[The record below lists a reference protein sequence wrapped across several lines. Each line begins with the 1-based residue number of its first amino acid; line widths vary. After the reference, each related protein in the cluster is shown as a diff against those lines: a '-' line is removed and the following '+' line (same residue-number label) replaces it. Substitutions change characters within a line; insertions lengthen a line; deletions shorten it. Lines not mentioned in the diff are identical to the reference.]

1 VKAYFLALLLMA
13 MGLNAAAAAQP
24 RVRVEIDAKGPIL
37 VGQEVRV
44 NVTVLAPNFF
54 LSSPQFP
61 TFDIPGAVVTLLD
74 ENGLN
79 STETIDGETY
89 SGIRRSYA
97 ITPRRA
103 GGFTLPPVQI
113 TFRYAA
119 EPGQPAVNGAVTLPP
134 QMFTARLAEG
144 TSATAAPA
152 LVAKVVVTQTLE
164 GDPTTM
170 KVGDALT
177 RTVET
182 FAANTQAMMIPPPTF
197 QAPAGVRIYARD
209 PVLADVTTDRG
220 GFTGGRR
227 VDQVTY
233 VFERPGTYTLPAID
247 IGWFNADSGK
257 QQVSTA
263 PAINVSV
270 ASAPVSSSD
279 SAPPASPSDTAP
291 ESTTYVIWQRA
302 FLWSLGLIAV
312 ALAGLWGMRRFG
324 SRLRTWRQA
333 RRRAR
338 HASEGASFARLK
350 RACLAGDAVTAYRE
364 FGIWA
369 RCVGFSTPQALYER
383 EPALRS
389 EVTKLERHL
398 YDGTPVPW
406 NGPALFNAASIARTS
421 RPAANGHHRPGALP
435 VLNPFGLSDD
445 SPLGNPG
452 DK

>member
-1 VKAYFLALLLMA
+1 VKAYFLALLLMV
-13 MGLNAAAAAQP
+13 MSLTAAAAAQP
-24 RVRVEIDAKGPIL
+24 RVRVEIDAKDPIL

-44 NVTVLAPNFF
+44 NVTVLAPNYF

-61 TFDIPGAVVTLLD
+61 TFDIPGAIVTLLD

-89 SGIRRSYA
+89 SGIRRSYT

-103 GGFTLPPVQI
+103 GPFTLPPVRI

-119 EPGQPAVNGAVTLPP
+119 EPGQPAVDGVVTLPP
-134 QMFTARLAEG
+134 QTFTARLADG

-170 KVGDALT
+170 QVGDALT
-177 RTVET
+177 RTLET

-197 QAPAGVRIYARD
+197 QAPAGVRLYARD
-209 PVLADVTTDRG
+209 PVLSDVTTDRG

-233 VFERPGTYTLPAID
+233 VFEEPGTYTLPAID
-247 IGWFNADSGK
+247 IGWFDAASRK
-257 QQVSTA
+257 PQVSTA

-270 ASAPVSSSD
+270 ASAPASSSD
-279 SAPPASPSDTAP
+279 MAPPVPPPDVAP
-291 ESTTYVIWQRA
+291 ESATHALWRRA
-302 FLWSLGLIAV
+302 FLWSLGCIAV
-312 ALAGLWGMRRFG
+312 AFAGLWGLRRIG
-324 SRLRTWRQA
+324 PRVRARRQA
-333 RRRAR
+333 W

-350 RACLAGDAVTAYRE
+350 RACLADDAASAYRAL
-364 FGIWA
+364 GIWA
-369 RCVGFSTPQALYER
+369 RCAGFGTMPTLCER

-389 EVTKLERHL
+389 EVTTLERHL
-398 YDGTPVPW
+398 YAGTQSPW
-406 NGPALFNAASIARTS
+406 NGPALFKAASTARAS
-421 RPAANGHHRPGALP
+421 HLAANARRRPGALP
-435 VLNPFGLSDD
+435 VLNP
-445 SPLGNPG
+445 
-452 DK
+452 

>member
-1 VKAYFLALLLMA
+1 M
-13 MGLNAAAAAQP
+13 QRSP
-24 RVRVEIDAKGPIL
+24 AK
-37 VGQEVRV
+37 
-44 NVTVLAPNFF
+44 
-54 LSSPQFP
+54 
-61 TFDIPGAVVTLLD
+61 PGVD
-74 ENGLN
+74 
-79 STETIDGETY
+79 
-89 SGIRRSYA
+89 
-97 ITPRRA
+97 
-103 GGFTLPPVQI
+103 
-113 TFRYAA
+113 
-119 EPGQPAVNGAVTLPP
+119 GAVTLPP

-152 LVAKVVVTQTLE
+152 LVAKVVVTQTFE
-164 GDPTTM
+164 GDPTSM

-257 QQVSTA
+257 EQVSTA

-279 SAPPASPSDTAP
+279 IAPPASPSDTAA
-291 ESTTYVIWQRA
+291 ESSTDVIWQRA

-333 RRRAR
+333 RRQAR

-350 RACLAGDAVTAYRE
+350 RACLAGDAASAYRE
-364 FGIWA
+364 LGIWT
-369 RCVGFSTPQALYER
+369 RCAGFGTMPALCER
-383 EPALRS
+383 EPALGS

-421 RPAANGHHRPGALP
+421 RPAANGRHRPGALP
-435 VLNPFGLSDD
+435 VLNPFGAIRRYPAWKSRRQVRD
-445 SPLGNPG
+445 
-452 DK
+452 